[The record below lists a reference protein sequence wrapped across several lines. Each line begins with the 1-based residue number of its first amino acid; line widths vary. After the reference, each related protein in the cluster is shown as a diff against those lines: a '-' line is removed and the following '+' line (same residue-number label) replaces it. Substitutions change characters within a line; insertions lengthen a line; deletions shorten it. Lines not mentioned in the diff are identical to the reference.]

1 MALPSRK
8 HCGPTRRAHGQL
20 EKLCFESGRSGGCR
34 AAPRTREGPARR
46 TEETTESAQMPAA
59 GQALPAA
66 RAGPAAQPAGSDAR
80 SPRPQPPLMP
90 LNVVLINFRLTEKF
104 KSYREFPR
112 PPHPASPHAT
122 LFPNQSAV
130 ARAGNLR
137 GPRPGHRAKPRRG
150 SAPFPLLPSAPG
162 PGPPRAP
169 TRPPQS
175 AAAAPRFFPCL
186 LGP

>member
-66 RAGPAAQPAGSDAR
+66 RAGPAAQPASSDAR

-90 LNVVLINFRLTEKF
+90 LNMVLINFRLTEKF
-104 KSYREFPR
+104 RSYIESFHVPLTP
-112 PPHPASPHAT
+112 PPHT
-122 LFPNQSAV
+122 
-130 ARAGNLR
+130 
-137 GPRPGHRAKPRRG
+137 
-150 SAPFPLLPSAPG
+150 LPSSL
-162 PGPPRAP
+162 
-169 TRPPQS
+169 TRVQ
-175 AAAAPRFFPCL
+175 
-186 LGP
+186 